1 MAGSRISD
9 LQKLYGLLGSLAER
23 VGGARTLTNTS
34 GRLGWPRRGVYF
46 FMEDGEV
53 RSDSGTGS
61 RIVRV
66 GTHALTEGSGTK
78 LWNRLKQHRGQQK
91 TGGGKGCLLLLFDI
105 VKNTRRERHGRVAQP
120 CRSR

>member
-9 LQKLYGLLGSLAER
+9 LQKFYGLLGSLAER

-46 FMEDGEV
+46 FMEDEEV
-53 RSDSGTGS
+53 RSDSSTGS

-78 LWNRLKQHRGQQK
+78 LW
-91 TGGGKGCLLLLFDI
+91 TGSSSI
-105 VKNTRRERHGRVAQP
+105 AVSRRQAEVIIGDRF
-120 CRSR
+120 SD